1 MDSAFQELDYS
12 DISAK
17 HLSKRRKN
25 SDINLKTR
33 GGIIRL
39 CSIIILIIAILY
51 LIIKI
56 ISKSKLFTNK
66 EEELKTLNES
76 KLLKEEIKKEEEDK
90 TNYYDIEIKEKKINS
105 QELSKQLGD
114 ISENIIKL
122 EKSNNQGIID
132 IDNAKDSIS
141 NLENKLKVF
150 REYKDKIDKLQK
162 EIENLQKEIE
172 EIKRE

>member
-39 CSIIILIIAILY
+39 CSIIILIISILY